1 MWTAWLYSQEW
12 WRRELWRVGAP
23 ADITLGKVIETYRT
37 KFIPDADANDL
48 ILQMRAW
55 QRHDISGNSRYNG
68 QIEAALRSIRTPIL
82 YMPSLTDLYFPI
94 EDARY
99 EARLIPGVTFKPI
112 PSLWATRP
120 ARARQ
125 WRMTSSST
133 RRCLRFWRTNRKS
146 WCFRACA
153 CRG

>member
-1 MWTAWLYSQEW
+1 
-12 WRRELWRVGAP
+12 
-23 ADITLGKVIETYRT
+23 
-37 KFIPDADANDL
+37 
-48 ILQMRAW
+48 MRAW

-112 PSLWATRP
+112 PSLWGHPAGAGATVADDKFINEAVFAFLADKQKKLVLP
-120 ARARQ
+120 
-125 WRMTSSST
+125 RMRMPGMSG
-133 RRCLRFWRTNRKS
+133 RN
-146 WCFRACA
+146 
-153 CRG
+153 